1 MGTNENT
8 IKSIK
13 ETRHCNNSKDKKF
26 LNQVLKNQ
34 DVVTLIND
42 SIANGDNNIKTCI
55 IMYLKEYE
63 NSKFINPI
71 EINPFII
78 PSNENSVKVLSTD
91 KAFVFSIK
99 ELKEIFRLNNSL
111 PISFIPSEIREFI
124 DTICV
129 HKNWEKLI
137 QIANIITLNKN

>member
-1 MGTNENT
+1 MDTNENT

-13 ETRHCNNSKDKKF
+13 ETRPCNNSKDKKF

-129 HKNWEKLI
+129 HKN
-137 QIANIITLNKN
+137 